1 MREKYHE
8 LLRQERNKRGLTQV
22 EAAEKIGISRSYYGD
37 IETGRT
43 LPSGRTFLK
52 INDVLPIFLVIND
65 VGKKSS
71 EGGVTNVRWRKAK
84 KFYWRCCK

>member
-1 MREKYHE
+1 MKKKYHE
-8 LLRQERNKRGLTQV
+8 LLRQERTKRELTQEEV
-22 EAAEKIGISRSYYGD
+22 AKKVGISRSYYGD

-65 VGKKSS
+65 VGTKSC
-71 EGGVTNVRWRKAK
+71 EGGVTNVR
-84 KFYWRCCK
+84 

>member
-43 LPSGRTFLK
+43 LPSGKIFLK
-52 INDVLPIFLVIND
+52 INEVLPIFLAIND
-65 VGKKSS
+65 VCKKNY
-71 EGGVTNVRWRKAK
+71 EGGRNNVQ
-84 KFYWRCCK
+84 